1 MGLTMSRA
9 YAIRADYR
17 RAAPHDRG
25 YNMSNVKPVRPGFT
39 ESQDAVETRLYERL
53 MGADAVR
60 YGMRFIAAS
69 DIGTG
74 LGFTFDISSRKRY
87 HRRQLHTT

>member
-1 MGLTMSRA
+1 MS
-9 YAIRADYR
+9 I
-17 RAAPHDRG
+17 G
-25 YNMSNVKPVRPGFT
+25 KPTRPGFT
-39 ESQDAVETRLYERL
+39 KSQDAVETSLYERL

-60 YGMRFIAAS
+60 YGMRFRATS

-74 LGFTFDISSRKRY
+74 LGFTFDISSRKRH